1 VPFADLAAAQAAVDR
16 WVNEY
21 NITRPHQSL
30 GMARP
35 AERFSTT
42 TAQAEL
48 LPLRLHR
55 QASGQPHSS
64 GPVEFERVIP
74 PSGNLMVAG
83 GSSGSARTGPG

>member
-30 GMARP
+30 GVASP
-35 AERFSTT
+35 AERFSTI

-55 QASGQPHSS
+55 QASGHPIAMGRWSSS
-64 GPVEFERVIP
+64 G
-74 PSGNLMVAG
+74 
-83 GSSGSARTGPG
+83 